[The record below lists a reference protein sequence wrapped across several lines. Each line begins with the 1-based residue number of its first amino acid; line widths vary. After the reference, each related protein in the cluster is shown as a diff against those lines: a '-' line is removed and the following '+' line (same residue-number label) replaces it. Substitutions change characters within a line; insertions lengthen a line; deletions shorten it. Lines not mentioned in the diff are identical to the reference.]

1 MKEKIIEILKKGYI
15 CDNCLG
21 RQFAQLLSGLDNEER
36 GKVLRY
42 FIAMSLDS
50 GEDIDVDN
58 SNFFGINFHNKKI
71 KMSKPKRCYVCSDL
85 FKELKKKVK
94 LIIKELKKYEYKT
107 FLIGCK
113 LTPEL
118 YEREQELWN
127 RLGIE
132 WCESIKSSINRELGK
147 EVEKITGREMN
158 RKMPD
163 ITIEFD
169 LNNDKVKLNV
179 RSIYVLGK
187 YQKLTRDMPQTKWKK
202 KIFKT
207 SVQEIIEKPLLKQT
221 ASKNTSFHGSGRED
235 INVRCLGWRPFVIEI
250 INPIKRKIDL
260 KQVLREVNKSKKV
273 KIKKLKIVDK
283 NVVREIK
290 FADYDKTYRAIVE
303 FERSVL
309 SLKKVDELKNT
320 IISQKT
326 PIRVLKRRSDKMRRR
341 KVKDMKYKLL
351 NKKKVEF
358 EIRTQSGLY
367 VKELISGDEGRT
379 EPSIS
384 SLLDNKVKKIELD
397 VIKIWTCKD

>member
-397 VIKIWTCKD
+397 VIKIHDKS